1 MILCYLKFKNSVIKQ
16 KVTLMLLQGKK
27 VENLAGKDFEAEN
40 KEKK

>member
-1 MILCYLKFKNSVIKQ
+1 MILCYLKFKDSVIKQ

-27 VENLAGKDFEAEN
+27 VQKLVGKDLEAEK